1 MTAASFVV
9 MVVSGLVA
17 YIVPHGRVAYW
28 THWQFL
34 GLSKTNWDDVH
45 ILSSIVFLVAAIV
58 HIYLNRKPLLRAV
71 SAKIGETAGLRKEPV
86 LAIMIGVFVF
96 ISAVYHVPPLSYLLD
111 LNAYIKTVW
120 VPSKEHEPPFGHAEL
135 LSLRTLTMKQGIP
148 LDEAVK
154 ALKTK
159 GIEFSDPG
167 QSLEEIAKANKK
179 SPMAVYD
186 LIRHLEPAV
195 EALPKGTVMTPQ
207 TVEEKFAGSGVGRK
221 SLREICDLMSMD
233 TADIQKRL
241 ISIGITVKDDEG
253 LKQAADRNK
262 LPAIELLKV
271 ILVEGYKP
279 KK

>member
-1 MTAASFVV
+1 

-17 YIVPHGRVAYW
+17 YIVPHGRVAYR
-28 THWQFL
+28 THRQFP

-45 ILSSIVFLVAAIV
+45 ILSSIVFLVAASV

-71 SAKIGETAGLRKEPV
+71 SAKMSGTAGLRKEPV
-86 LAIMIGVFVF
+86 LAIVIGVFVF

-111 LNAYIKTVW
+111 LNAYVKTTW

-135 LSLRTLTMKQGIP
+135 LSLRTLTKKQGIP
-148 LDEAVK
+148 LVEAVK
-154 ALKTK
+154 ELEAK
-159 GIEFSDPG
+159 GIEFNDPG

-179 SPMAVYD
+179 SPMTVYD

-195 EALPKGTVMTPQ
+195 QAPPKGTVITPQ
-207 TVEEKFAGSGVGRK
+207 MVEEKFAGSGIGRK
-221 SLREICDLMSMD
+221 SLKEIAALVSMD
-233 TADIQKRL
+233 TAHIQKRL
-241 ISIGITVKDDEG
+241 TSMGITMKDDEG

-271 ILVEGYKP
+271 ILVAGYTP